1 MLAEQPQPHRTARLR
16 RLPLLGGGPM
26 RGCILPLGFE
36 ASAVQPGQG
45 RASPTLEGVL
55 TALPDAPTR
64 RPDGVGRREL
74 TVAVEGPCPV
84 EAQVDPQPGDG
95 GVVERHVGAG
105 AERQEEVLAVG
116 LAAQEDLTVKTARP
130 VGEAP
135 LR

>member
-1 MLAEQPQPHRTARLR
+1 MLA
-16 RLPLLGGGPM
+16 
-26 RGCILPLGFE
+26 
-36 ASAVQPGQG
+36 
-45 RASPTLEGVL
+45 TL
-55 TALPDAPTR
+55 TDAATR
-64 RPDGVGRREL
+64 RPDGVGRCEL

-116 LAAQEDLTVKTARP
+116 LAAQEDLTVQAARP

>member
-16 RLPLLGGGPM
+16 RLPLLGGGPVC
-26 RGCILPLGFE
+26 GCALPLGFE
-36 ASAVQPGQG
+36 ASSVQPGQG

-64 RPDGVGRREL
+64 RPDGVRRCEL

-95 GVVERHVGAG
+95 GVVARHVGAG

-116 LAAQEDLTVKTARP
+116 LAAQEDLTIQAARP